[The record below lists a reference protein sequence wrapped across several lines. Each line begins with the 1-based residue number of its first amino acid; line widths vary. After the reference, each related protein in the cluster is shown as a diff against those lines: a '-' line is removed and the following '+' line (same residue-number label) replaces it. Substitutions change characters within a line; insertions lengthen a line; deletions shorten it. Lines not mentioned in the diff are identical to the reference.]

1 MQMQKVCLICV
12 ALFLCPLTVEAE
24 TLDYTSRPTYLDLDY
39 GVMIGGSDV
48 LDKHIS
54 GGNPDTQYIVD
65 AGDGE
70 YFELHLGRFLEN
82 TPVGVEAGVGYQ
94 TGGDQPLCLFV
105 TIFESH
111 DPCHYDLQRVVGDV
125 FLRYRLDDSS
135 ALVFGRTFHRNIIL
149 SSSDDANRFPNV
161 DFGNAAGWT
170 LEYER
175 QFPNSPGIHWGIRY
189 THIVYH
195 TVNTDAFANAS
206 SVGMYV
212 GLGGLL

>member
-1 MQMQKVCLICV
+1 MQKVCLICT
-12 ALFLCPLTVEAE
+12 ALSLCPLTVKAV

-39 GVMIGGSDV
+39 GVMLGGSDV
-48 LDKHIS
+48 LDKNIS
-54 GGNPDTQYIVD
+54 GGNPNTQYIVD

-70 YFELHLGRFLEN
+70 YFGLHLGRFLEN
-82 TPVGVEAGVGYQ
+82 TPVGVGYQ
-94 TGGDQPLCLFV
+94 RGGDQPLCLFA
-105 TIFESH
+105 TITRLYDS
-111 DPCHYDLQRVVGDV
+111 CHYDLQRVVSDV

-149 SSSDDANRFPNV
+149 SSSDDANHFPNV

-175 QFPNSPGIHWGIRY
+175 QFSNSPGFHWGIRY

-195 TVNTDAFANAS
+195 TVNTGAFANAS

-212 GLGGLL
+212 GLGGPL